1 MIVCISQI
9 VQWFPFVSP
18 INDGLQI
25 ERAVY
30 RSFVAGEF
38 ACVGESLQSL
48 PPELSNT
55 LTMQMGLTQLY
66 LPRNHMSRF
75 EAYGPP
81 EARHLSAKHMMHVKV
96 RACKM
101 KED

>member
-1 MIVCISQI
+1 L
-9 VQWFPFVSP
+9 SP
-18 INDGLQI
+18 YILSFGAHPNALTLNHPPTITQI

-48 PPELSNT
+48 PPELANT

-75 EAYGPP
+75 EAYGPK

-96 RACKM
+96 M
-101 KED
+101 KKKG